1 MAQGAKSF
9 ILDNNYK
16 INCEKYPQFWFWIV
30 FFLYVTWAVFYSM
43 DETLDVWLPAWFA
56 ISNSALKDNSL
67 KKFLT
72 FIEIL

>member
-1 MAQGAKSF
+1 
-9 ILDNNYK
+9 
-16 INCEKYPQFWFWIV
+16 
-30 FFLYVTWAVFYSM
+30 M

-72 FIEIL
+72 FIEILYFIELKMDVVLYEPHAQRGCL